1 MPCAGRGPPAPG
13 GVPSRPLPSPAAQT
27 SRPSYPLPTVAL
39 SSTPAPR
46 EAASMDGPNWSL
58 RIRDLVKVFNHK
70 VRANDGI
77 SLTVEPGEVYG
88 LLGPNGAARA
98 PRRRRGTGRS

>member
-13 GVPSRPLPSPAAQT
+13 GVPSRPLLSPAAQT
-27 SRPSYPLPTVAL
+27 SRPGYPVPTVAL

-46 EAASMDGPNWSL
+46 EAASMDGQNWSL
-58 RIRDLVKVFNHK
+58 RVRDLVKVFNHK

-77 SLTVEPGEVYG
+77 SLTVEPGEDYG
-88 LLGPNGAARA
+88 MLVLNGAGKA